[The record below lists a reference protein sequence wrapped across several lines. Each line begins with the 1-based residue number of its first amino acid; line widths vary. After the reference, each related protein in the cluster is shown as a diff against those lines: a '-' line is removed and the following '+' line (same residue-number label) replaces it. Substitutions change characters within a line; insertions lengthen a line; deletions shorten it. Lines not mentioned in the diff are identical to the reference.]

1 MASTPAGWSASTSG
15 AERLAWSRSGRPPSR
30 LGRIRHSTF
39 GNAGVEAYVLDFDG
53 DLYGDGL
60 GVEFVH
66 RLRGMERF
74 DGVDALVAQMR
85 DDVKQTRA
93 LLA

>member
-1 MASTPAGWSASTSG
+1 
-15 AERLAWSRSGRPPSR
+15 
-30 LGRIRHSTF
+30 
-39 GNAGVEAYVLDFDG
+39 
-53 DLYGDGL
+53 
-60 GVEFVH
+60 VEFVH

-93 LLA
+93 LLG

>member
-1 MASTPAGWSASTSG
+1 V
-15 AERLAWSRSGRPPSR
+15 RQRR
-30 LGRIRHSTF
+30 
-39 GNAGVEAYVLDFDG
+39 VEAFVLDFEG

-60 GVEFVH
+60 GVEFVQ

-74 DGVDALVAQMR
+74 DSVDALVEQMN

-93 LLA
+93 VLSPG

>member
-1 MASTPAGWSASTSG
+1 VSN
-15 AERLAWSRSGRPPSR
+15 PPFYLR
-30 LGRIRHSTF
+30 KRR
-39 GNAGVEAYVLDFDG
+39 VEAYLLDFDG
-53 DLYGDGL
+53 YLYGDGL